1 MLMTGRH
8 TPRFTM
14 TDGGLPPGLWLIG
27 LGPGDLGLMTAD
39 AIEHARACDFR
50 FLEGYTAT
58 LPGDQEGQL
67 ENLVGGWKKAM
78 RPMVED
84 PAEILSLANENSVA
98 LLVVG
103 DPMQATTHVDL
114 ESHCAEQGIDFSVIP
129 GLSATSLAVSLS
141 GLQSYRFGRQVTLPF
156 AYGEYLP
163 TSPLE
168 MIDSN
173 YTNNLHT
180 LVLLDLDPTGMGVE
194 TPQPMQ
200 PKQAVETLQAM
211 FEKLVE
217 HEGRVRESM
226 TAAITNWDAVLL
238 SDLGTSDQRVVS
250 GNLEDIAKLTG
261 GRIHCLILPAE
272 FTGLER
278 EAYERRR
285 RQA

>member
-1 MLMTGRH
+1 M
-8 TPRFTM
+8 
-14 TDGGLPPGLWLIG
+14 
-27 LGPGDLGLMTAD
+27 MTAD

-58 LPGDQEGQL
+58 LPSDQEGRL
-67 ENLVGGWKKAM
+67 ESLVGEWKKAM

-84 PAEILSLANENSVA
+84 PAEILSLAHDNSVA

-173 YTNNLHT
+173 YANNLHT
-180 LVLLDLDPTGMGVE
+180 LVLLDLDPTGMGIE

-200 PKQAVETLQAM
+200 PKQAVEILQAM

-217 HEGRVRESM
+217 HEGGVRESM
-226 TAAITNWDAVLL
+226 TTAITNWDAILL

-250 GNLEDIAKLTG
+250 GDLEDVAKLTG

-285 RQA
+285 HQA